1 MGFIWQRWTTVGRGR
16 RKVNKMAYSFL
27 LYFTVIVHPPIENI
41 DNNPVFTMRDI
52 LYAYVTMCITQIKA
66 YINILYKLSN
76 WHLMS
81 STWPFLRMHFQLHN
95 LINDGEIC
103 LVHVTLSMVNAFV
116 GRHEKIIEARIWAP
130 ATLELT
136 PGPTGLTYISHKAAR
151 RQPKVGTDQATNV
164 PVLVSSMSMF
174 ILLMQ

>member
-1 MGFIWQRWTTVGRGR
+1 MHFYFILPLSSVG
-16 RKVNKMAYSFL
+16 
-27 LYFTVIVHPPIENI
+27 PPIENI

-66 YINILYKLSN
+66 YINILHKLSN
-76 WHLMS
+76 WNLMS

-116 GRHEKIIEARIWAP
+116 VGHEKSLKHKWIDLLIQIPEQ
-130 ATLELT
+130 TGNLT
-136 PGPTGLTYISHKAAR
+136 
-151 RQPKVGTDQATNV
+151 
-164 PVLVSSMSMF
+164 F
-174 ILLMQ
+174 ILIHLNALNFY

>member
-1 MGFIWQRWTTVGRGR
+1 
-16 RKVNKMAYSFL
+16 
-27 LYFTVIVHPPIENI
+27 
-41 DNNPVFTMRDI
+41 MRDI

-116 GRHEKIIEARIWAP
+116 GGHEKSLKHKYEAIP
-130 ATLELT
+130 
-136 PGPTGLTYISHKAAR
+136 
-151 RQPKVGTDQATNV
+151 
-164 PVLVSSMSMF
+164 
-174 ILLMQ
+174 

>member
-1 MGFIWQRWTTVGRGR
+1 
-16 RKVNKMAYSFL
+16 MAYSFL

-66 YINILYKLSN
+66 YINVLHKLSN

-81 STWPFLRMHFQLHN
+81 RFLRMHFQLHN
-95 LINDGEIC
+95 LIYDGEIC

-116 GRHEKIIEARIWAP
+116 GRHEKIIEARI
-130 ATLELT
+130 
-136 PGPTGLTYISHKAAR
+136 
-151 RQPKVGTDQATNV
+151 
-164 PVLVSSMSMF
+164 
-174 ILLMQ
+174 

>member
-1 MGFIWQRWTTVGRGR
+1 
-16 RKVNKMAYSFL
+16 MAYSFL

-66 YINILYKLSN
+66 YINILHKLSN

-116 GRHEKIIEARIWAP
+116 GGHEKSLKHKYEAIP
-130 ATLELT
+130 
-136 PGPTGLTYISHKAAR
+136 
-151 RQPKVGTDQATNV
+151 
-164 PVLVSSMSMF
+164 
-174 ILLMQ
+174 